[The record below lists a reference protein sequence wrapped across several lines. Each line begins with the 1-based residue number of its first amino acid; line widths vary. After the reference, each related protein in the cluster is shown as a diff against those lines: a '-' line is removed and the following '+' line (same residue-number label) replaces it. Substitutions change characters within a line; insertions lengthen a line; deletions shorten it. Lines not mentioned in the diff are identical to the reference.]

1 MPYTDFKTEQEQ
13 TDQVDMFYRGNIQ
26 IFINNII
33 DNARDYTVGVYGGK
47 ERVIETTRFGAKL
60 RMRCRDGDCIV
71 KYRLPG
77 YLSYEFVIP
86 ISDPDNLTKYEHIAD
101 KYQFD
106 NNTNRAI
113 IDQAVR
119 ELTPFAAIY

>member
-1 MPYTDFKTEQEQ
+1 MSYTDFKTEQEQ

-33 DNARDYTVGVYGGK
+33 DNARDYAVGVYGGK

-60 RMRCRDGDCIV
+60 RMRCCDGDCIV

-86 ISDPDNLTKYEHIAD
+86 ISDPDNRTKYEHIAD

-106 NNTNRAI
+106 NNTNRTI